1 MLEVLVN
8 ENNFGD
14 EVLESK
20 EIVFVDFYSKSHV
33 LCNKIEPFL
42 SQIADK
48 YEGVIKVC
56 KVDIEQ
62 SPELVTSCG
71 VTGLPTLL
79 VFRDGSVIEGK
90 AGNINMAQLEDLV
103 SKYA

>member
-20 EIVFVDFYSKSHV
+20 EIVFVNFYSNTHK
-33 LCNKIEPFL
+33 LCGRLNPFL

-56 KVDIEQ
+56 KIDIEQ
-62 SPELVTSCG
+62 SPELVASCG

-90 AGNINMAQLEDLV
+90 TGNINMAQLENLV